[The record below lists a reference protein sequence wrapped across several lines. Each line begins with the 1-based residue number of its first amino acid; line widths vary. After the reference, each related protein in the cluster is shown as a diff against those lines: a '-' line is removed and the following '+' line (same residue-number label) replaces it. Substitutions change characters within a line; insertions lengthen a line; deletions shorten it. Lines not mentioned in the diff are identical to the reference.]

1 MVATAVYLFVQIYAL
16 LILGRVLMSWVP
28 NLDYSSPIPR
38 FLYEATE
45 PVLKLVRDLLPPAAG
60 FDFSPIIVLIT
71 LQMVGQLIVSALS

>member
-1 MVATAVYLFVQIYAL
+1 MVAEVVYLFTQVYAL

-45 PVLKLVRDLLPPAAG
+45 PILKPIRDLLPPTAG
-60 FDFSPIIVLIT
+60 FDFSPIIVLIA
-71 LQMVGQLIVSALS
+71 LQMVGRLFVSALS